1 MSETKPQKNDYERA
15 KLSFGLDD
23 DEPAPISR
31 NEHVEKVKEVTKKA
45 GFLAKSPMAK
55 EQVNTPAPVPEVRQG
70 RKRHSTGRTVGF
82 NTKLRP
88 DTFEKINAFSDQF
101 TGEEGRP
108 VGQAEVIE
116 RAMAALEEKLKE

>member
-1 MSETKPQKNDYERA
+1 MSETKPQKDYERA

-31 NEHVEKVKEVTKKA
+31 SEHIEKVKEVTKKA
-45 GFLAKSPMAK
+45 GFLTKSPIAK
-55 EQVNTPAPVPEVRQG
+55 EQVNTPAVATEVRQA

-116 RAMAALEEKLKE
+116 RAMAALEAKEKG

>member
-1 MSETKPQKNDYERA
+1 MSETKPQKDYERA

-31 NEHVEKVKEVTKKA
+31 SEHIEKVKEVTKKA
-45 GFLAKSPMAK
+45 GFLTKRPMAK
-55 EQVNTPAPVPEVRQG
+55 EQVKTPAVATEVRQA

-116 RAMAALEEKLKE
+116 RAMAALEAKEKG